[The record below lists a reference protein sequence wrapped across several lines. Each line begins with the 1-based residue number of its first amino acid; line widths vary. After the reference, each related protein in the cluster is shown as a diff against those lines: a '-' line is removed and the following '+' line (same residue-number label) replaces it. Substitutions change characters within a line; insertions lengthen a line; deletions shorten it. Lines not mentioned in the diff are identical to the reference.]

1 MIRLTQ
7 QASLQQKMA
16 PQLIHSLR
24 LLQMPT
30 IELEQAIQQELE
42 INPLLEEVLEPELT
56 QEEEEEK
63 PQEEP
68 ADDEGSLDTETPVEA
83 SETPEV
89 AEEPVE
95 APEVVEEAEVPT
107 LPADEPVD
115 ASVAAKDVDGSL
127 DADDWKEYLNEATS
141 APEYTSHRQEFDPNE
156 EPWEVTEAD
165 RPSMAD
171 LLREQLLLTDLSEA
185 EREVAEYII
194 GNLDDDGF
202 LTISAQEIADVLG
215 ISVSEVERVLKA
227 VQSFEPSGIAAR
239 DLRECLMIQ
248 LRDRGME
255 DSLATALVRD
265 HLDDLMNRRYS
276 RICRLLNVTKE
287 QVSEASKVIESLNPK
302 PGFSPEPRL
311 NVNLVYPD
319 LLVEKVDDTY
329 VVLLNDRNVP
339 TLRVSPLY
347 KVLLNQSEKEGG
359 EAKKFVLSK
368 LNSARW
374 LINAIDQ
381 RRGTMLKVMR
391 CIVEN
396 QQEFFDEGPG
406 HLRPMVLQEVADKVR
421 MHVSTI
427 SRVIN
432 GKYVQTTHG
441 VYELKYFFD
450 GKLSTEEGDIATKSV
465 KEKIAKMVS
474 EEDPKDPLS
483 DQKIAEILRGE
494 GIDIARRTVA
504 KYRDQLK
511 ISPARYR
518 KRPF

>member
-1 MIRLTQ
+1 M
-7 QASLQQKMA
+7 
-16 PQLIHSLR
+16 
-24 LLQMPT
+24 
-30 IELEQAIQQELE
+30 
-42 INPLLEEVLEPELT
+42 
-56 QEEEEEK
+56 
-63 PQEEP
+63 
-68 ADDEGSLDTETPVEA
+68 
-83 SETPEV
+83 
-89 AEEPVE
+89 
-95 APEVVEEAEVPT
+95 
-107 LPADEPVD
+107 
-115 ASVAAKDVDGSL
+115 
-127 DADDWKEYLNEATS
+127 
-141 APEYTSHRQEFDPNE
+141 
-156 EPWEVTEAD
+156 TEAD

-171 LLREQLLLTDLSEA
+171 LLREQLLLTDLDEA
-185 EREVAEYII
+185 GREVAEYII

-215 ISVSEVERVLKA
+215 ISVSEVERVLKV

-255 DSLATALVRD
+255 DSLAMALVRD

-311 NVNLVYPD
+311 NVNLVHPD

-329 VVLLNDRNVP
+329 VVLLNDRNIP

-396 QQEFFDEGPG
+396 QQEFFDRGPG

-432 GKYVQTTHG
+432 GKYVQTPHG

-450 GKLSTEEGDIATKSV
+450 GGLSTDEGEDISTKTV
-465 KEKIAKMVS
+465 KEKIAKMVA
-474 EEDPKDPLS
+474 EEDPRDPLS

-518 KRPF
+518 RRPF

>member
-7 QASLQQKMA
+7 QASLQQRMA

-42 INPLLEEVLEPELT
+42 INPLLEEVQEVELT

-63 PQEEP
+63 REEEP
-68 ADDEGSLDTETPVEA
+68 ADDESAVNAEA
-83 SETPEV
+83 LAETPE
-89 AEEPVE
+89 APEPAEPVE
-95 APEVVEEAEVPT
+95 TPEVVEEAEVPT

-115 ASVAAKDVDGSL
+115 ASVAATDVDGSL
-127 DADDWKEYLNEATS
+127 DADDWKDYLNEAAAT
-141 APEYTSHRQEFDPNE
+141 HREEFDPNE
-156 EPWEVTEAD
+156 EAWEITEAD
-165 RPSMAD
+165 RPSMTD

-215 ISVSEVERVLKA
+215 IPVEEVERILKV

-248 LRDRGME
+248 LCDRGME
-255 DSLATALVRD
+255 DSLAMSLVRD

-276 RICRLLNVTKE
+276 RVCRLLNVTKE
-287 QVSEASKVIESLNPK
+287 QVSEASKAIESLNPK

-319 LLVEKVDDTY
+319 LLVEKVEDNY

-359 EAKKFVLSK
+359 EAKQFVLSK

-391 CIVEN
+391 CIVES
-396 QQEFFDEGPG
+396 QREFFDKGTG
-406 HLRPMVLQEVADKVR
+406 HLRPMVLQEVADKVK

-432 GKYVQTTHG
+432 GKYVQTPHG

-450 GKLSTEEGDIATKSV
+450 GKLSTEEGGDIGTKSV
-465 KEKIAKMVS
+465 KEKIAKMVA

-483 DQKIAEILRGE
+483 DQKIAEILKAE